1 MWSFVRRP
9 FPSLDEHP
17 ILALVQYHTPDF
29 FSFMVLWYY
38 LSPFVA
44 VMLCGLI
51 SVTVWKVWLEGRRRD
66 FAPFAKLPPWPLDP
80 KQKAPAIVIGE
91 VHHPVEAREIFS
103 PSWLTIPE
111 RGLYTGVAIFGA
123 VGSGKTSACMN
134 PFARQLL
141 GWQAGN
147 PQLRA
152 AALVLEVKGDF
163 CHDIRQILVE
173 AGRGQDY
180 IELGM
185 DARSQWNPL
194 SAWWLDSYSLAYTVS
209 SLLNQLFG
217 KGKEPFWQQ
226 AYTNLV
232 RWIIELH
239 RVFPERWVTLQQVYR
254 CAIDPE
260 LFAAK
265 IEAAEKLSDDLNTG
279 TVFVLRSTYKAQL
292 INLAEWNWI
301 DAPKKK
307 DVQVVYTRSVKAK
320 LDKLKIAHEIVWEPG
335 PGEDTRE
342 RVEAVKRWF
351 VHDWQALDNKIKS
364 SIVEG
369 VSVFL
374 AMFDMPDVAKVFCP
388 AAPHITDDPQAII
401 LQAQIKRLKAEKDA
415 AADKAG
421 AAKPDADEAGAEN
434 AGAQKPQAAEIR
446 YTCEGVTKKAQK
458 PKTAKK
464 PEPVKAAEAAWVVTE
479 AEPDDKTPDPAAESD
494 QAPTEEET
502 SVTRHL
508 PPIYELIEQGKV
520 LALNMPAGINP
531 ALARAV
537 GVMLKNAW
545 LQALLMR
552 PAKMKANP
560 GSYFRPAVFICDEY
574 QAFASVGEDDPS
586 GDEKS
591 FALTRQCRCIPI
603 VATQSISSLR
613 AVLGSSEAWRSLLQT
628 LRTRIFLSLSDDASA
643 KIASELCGQVA
654 KIKESYTISETSKRS
669 EVSPLSGR
677 AGGGGGSMG
686 ATKSFREQ
694 REAVFHPRDFAL
706 LSNCQAICLPYDGA
720 QSLEPR
726 RVYLKPHY
734 LPAEHSYWR
743 AKEAGQI

>member
-1 MWSFVRRP
+1 MKWREIGSYLRELWHRPAGPMNWKNPIRVFAVAGWLVVQVFVLLGWAGWRVFQGLMLLGWTVFRVVQFVLALPALLLFFFGGLWYAVWSFVRRP
-9 FPSLDEHP
+9 FPSLDENP
-17 ILALVQYHTPDF
+17 ILALVEYHTPNF
-29 FSFMVLWYY
+29 FDVLVIWYY

-44 VMLCGLI
+44 VMLSGFLA
-51 SVTVWKVWLEGRRRD
+51 VTVWKVWLEGRRRD

-147 PQLRA
+147 LQMRA

-217 KGKEPFWQQ
+217 KGKEPFW
-226 AYTNLV
+226 
-232 RWIIELH
+232 
-239 RVFPERWVTLQQVYR
+239 
-254 CAIDPE
+254 
-260 LFAAK
+260 
-265 IEAAEKLSDDLNTG
+265 
-279 TVFVLRSTYKAQL
+279 
-292 INLAEWNWI
+292 
-301 DAPKKK
+301 
-307 DVQVVYTRSVKAK
+307 
-320 LDKLKIAHEIVWEPG
+320 
-335 PGEDTRE
+335 
-342 RVEAVKRWF
+342 
-351 VHDWQALDNKIKS
+351 KS

-369 VSVFL
+369 VLVFL
-374 AMFDMPDVAKVFCP
+374 SMFDMPDVAKVFCP

-415 AADKAG
+415 AEKAE
-421 AAKPDADEAGAEN
+421 PEPEAGPDH
-434 AGAQKPQAAEIR
+434 KTPQ
-446 YTCEGVTKKAQK
+446 
-458 PKTAKK
+458 
-464 PEPVKAAEAAWVVTE
+464 AAEAAWVVTE
-479 AEPDDKTPDPAAESD
+479 AEPDDNTPDPSTESN
-494 QAPTEEET
+494 QAPTEEEA

-531 ALARAV
+531 ALSRAV

-560 GSYFRPAVFICDEY
+560 GSYFRSAVFICDEY

-706 LSNCQAICLPYDGA
+706 LGNCQAICLPYDGA

-726 RVYLKPHY
+726 RVYVKPHY